1 MKKPFSRQPLHFFQ
15 LIAYVGVMILFALA
29 AQGVTAWP
37 PLDDV
42 IVKMQE
48 SYENTQDFEAD
59 FLQEVTLKAMKR
71 TAREEGTVYFKKPKM
86 MLWHYTRPANKKI
99 IINPQKTWL
108 YLPED
113 RIAYLQPAEQLA
125 PSQLGIRFLTGL
137 GNLQNDFDLRYTEP
151 HPVDSQGNYLIT
163 LIPRDSR
170 TGIAK
175 FFLTVDGQ
183 HFRII
188 QCRFADPY
196 GNTTLL
202 RLKNIK
208 INNNLPES
216 LFSFTPPLGVE
227 VMSVPFQN

>member
-1 MKKPFSRQPLHFFQ
+1 MKNPLSRLPLQFFQ
-15 LIAYVGVMILFALA
+15 IIAHVGVLILLALTSA
-29 AQGVTAWP
+29 GGTAGL

-42 IVKMQE
+42 IAKIQD

-59 FLQEVTLKAMKR
+59 FLQEVTLKTMKR
-71 TAREEGTVYFKKPKM
+71 TDREEGTVYFKKPKR
-86 MLWHYTRPANKKI
+86 MLWHYTKPANKKM
-99 IINPQKTWL
+99 IINPKKTWL

-113 RIAYLQPAEQLA
+113 RIAYLQPAEQLP
-125 PSQLGIRFLTGL
+125 PSALGIRFLTGL
-137 GNLQNDFDLRYTEP
+137 GNLQNDFDVRYTEP
-151 HPVDSQGNYLIT
+151 HPVDGQGNYLIT

-188 QCRFADPY
+188 QCRFADHY

-208 INNNLPES
+208 INGNLPES
-216 LFSFTPPLGVE
+216 LFTFTPPPGVE
-227 VMSVPFQN
+227 VISVPFQN